1 MIDKNKLSQI
11 NAKIT
16 AKQRIEELLRSFE
29 SPYVETTVG
38 LIEVN
43 SASPHEAKHSD
54 DATWMHRQYPEIE
67 KELKARTTALLKGEI
82 AKIEAWL
89 SERVV
94 G

>member
-11 NAKIT
+11 NAKI
-16 AKQRIEELLRSFE
+16 
-29 SPYVETTVG
+29 
-38 LIEVN
+38 
-43 SASPHEAKHSD
+43 EAKHSD
-54 DATWMHRQYPEIE
+54 EATWLHRQYPEIE
-67 KELKARTTALLKGEI
+67 KELKARTAALLKGEI